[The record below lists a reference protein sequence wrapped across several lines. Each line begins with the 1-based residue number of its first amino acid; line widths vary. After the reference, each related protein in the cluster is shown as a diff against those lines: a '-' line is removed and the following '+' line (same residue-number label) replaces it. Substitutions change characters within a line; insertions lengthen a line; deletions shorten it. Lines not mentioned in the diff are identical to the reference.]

1 MGLVGHGEFPEP
13 GEFAFT
19 PEPRVM
25 VPSAPSSTPRDVG
38 RLFVDLNE
46 PLRAVAR
53 RYLRD
58 ERRWHTLQPTALVN
72 EAFLRLA
79 GGGGRTRYANE
90 RAFLAA
96 AAVAIRRVLVN
107 HAKARAA
114 MKRGGAAA
122 RVPLDEATPVAAG
135 PSIDLVALDEAL
147 HELKKLDPRQ
157 CRVVELL
164 FFGGLPIDRAA
175 EVLDVSPSTVDADW
189 AMARAFLRR
198 RMGASPEARG

>member
-1 MGLVGHGEFPEP
+1 MSASGEIPFP
-13 GEFAFT
+13 
-19 PEPRVM
+19 
-25 VPSAPSSTPRDVG
+25 DVA
-38 RLFVDLNE
+38 RFFVDLDE

-53 RYLRD
+53 RFLSR
-58 ERRWHTLQPTALVN
+58 ERRSHTLQPTALVN
-72 EAFLRLA
+72 EAYLRLA
-79 GGGGRTRYANE
+79 SGARRARFRDE

-114 MKRGGAAA
+114 LKRGGG
-122 RVPLDEATPVAAG
+122 RERMPLDDSLLAAPE

-147 HELKKLDPRQ
+147 RELKRLDPRQ

-164 FFGGLPIDRAA
+164 FFGGLSIDRTAS
-175 EVLDVSPSTVDADW
+175 VLGVSPSTVDSDW

-198 RMGASPEARG
+198 RVGRDGAP